1 MSNNTPETRT
11 RQYWRNWFNNLLKK
25 IKEKNELKSVEV
37 DVISNLVKD
46 DVEIDVD
53 FDDDDDDDDDDDED
67 WVIRFR

>member
-1 MSNNTPETRT
+1 M
-11 RQYWRNWFNNLLKK
+11 
-25 IKEKNELKSVEV
+25 KSVEV

>member
-1 MSNNTPETRT
+1 M
-11 RQYWRNWFNNLLKK
+11 
-25 IKEKNELKSVEV
+25 KSVEV

-46 DVEIDVD
+46 DVEIDVN